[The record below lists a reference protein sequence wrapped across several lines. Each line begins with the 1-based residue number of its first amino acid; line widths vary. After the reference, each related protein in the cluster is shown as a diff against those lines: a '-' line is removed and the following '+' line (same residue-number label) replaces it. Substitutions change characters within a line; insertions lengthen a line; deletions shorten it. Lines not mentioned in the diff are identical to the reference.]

1 MTVRF
6 HPEFPNDIRK
16 FEEGYKNISDGLAA
30 RFRNEVDQAIK
41 AIEASPQG
49 AGHFLQT
56 GSGIVVV
63 AFRRRNL
70 RAFPFLCSMELQPI
84 RCYSARSSP
93 LARTPSHGSLDS
105 DKILLLSLKCGGSII
120 IFAATSAAPLK

>member
-56 GSGIVVV
+56 GSGIVV

-70 RAFPFLCSMELQPI
+70 RAFPFFVLYGVTADSLLFG
-84 RCYSARSSP
+84 SVVATRSDP
-93 LARTPSHGSLDS
+93 LTWLTR
-105 DKILLLSLKCGGSII
+105 
-120 IFAATSAAPLK
+120 FR